1 LLRDNARRA
10 IAVTSATTIEETP
23 ALRGQ
28 GLELLVIVF
37 VMMMLAIR
45 PVVIARRT
53 VGVAVLIDGDWRRR
67 WRIVSDWRRSID
79 HSWGSVDDG
88 RWRRVHHG
96 RLRNDHWSGTK
107 AAEELV
113 EDREGTEP
121 QRRIG

>member
-1 LLRDNARRA
+1 
-10 IAVTSATTIEETP
+10 
-23 ALRGQ
+23 
-28 GLELLVIVF
+28 
-37 VMMMLAIR
+37 MLAIS

-53 VGVAVLIDGDWRRR
+53 VGVAVLIDDDWRRR

-79 HSWGSVDDG
+79 HRWGSVDDG

-96 RLRNDHWSGTK
+96 RLRNDHGSGTK

-113 EDREGTEP
+113 EDREGAEP